1 MRSAETGRLGEDAAC
16 ELLTRL
22 GYRIL
27 ERNRVVDGVEVDV
40 IALEPGRRGDTV
52 AFCEVKTRSTTEFG
66 LPSEFLGPE
75 QRARLRRA
83 AGAWMR
89 RHARRVRGARCR
101 LDLVE
106 IVVTETEVRGRVLKD
121 AF

>member
-1 MRSAETGRLGEDAAC
+1 
-16 ELLTRL
+16 
-22 GYRIL
+22 
-27 ERNRVVDGVEVDV
+27 VVEGVEVDV

-66 LPSEFLGPE
+66 LPSESLGHE
-75 QRARLRRA
+75 QRTRLRRA

-89 RHARRVRGARCR
+89 RHGSRFKGARCR

-106 IVVTETEVRGRVLKD
+106 VIVTDTEVKGRVLKD